1 MIHYFKCNMLSKSS
15 KWELGLLYFIEK
27 FTISRFIISRFEQW
41 HKQNDDGCFCGR
53 FGVLMSFLRRLKR
66 FFLEIT
72 ARRGDLTSVF
82 QNGLEQLPRSFILVS
97 LI

>member
-1 MIHYFKCNMLSKSS
+1 MDFLVIFVHILYILFKKMFWYVHLAMA
-15 KWELGLLYFIEK
+15 
-27 FTISRFIISRFEQW
+27 

-82 QNGLEQLPRSFILVS
+82 QNGLEQLPRSFSFI
-97 LI
+97 